1 MNQAVTTETA
11 APVLQYSHM
20 GLMVKEIDPMEDFY
34 VRVLGFTMT
43 DKGRA
48 RRYGNEGPAMVFMTL
63 DPREHHQLFLAE
75 GRPDGVTSDAIIHHL
90 SFRLKCLGDLKKMHD
105 RLKAESDREIRAAS
119 HGNTWSLYGLDPEM
133 NSVEFFVETPWY
145 VHQPFYKPMDF
156 NQSEEE
162 IFSRT
167 KEAVETADG
176 FKPIDQYYTELE
188 EQIQS

>member
-1 MNQAVTTETA
+1 M
-11 APVLQYSHM
+11 
-20 GLMVKEIDPMEDFY
+20 
-34 VRVLGFTMT
+34 
-43 DKGRA
+43 
-48 RRYGNEGPAMVFMTL
+48 
-63 DPREHHQLFLAE
+63 
-75 GRPDGVTSDAIIHHL
+75 
-90 SFRLKCLGDLKKMHD
+90 KMHA
-105 RLKAESDREIRAAS
+105 RLKAESDREIIAAC

-167 KEAVETADG
+167 KEVVEIADG